1 MSSFWLIIKQQW
13 TIEEI
18 SIFSNSSHLEWK
30 AELSDTI
37 LKWDYPRTIAAKCG
51 LIWFSGFREED
62 LNVIVYQNMTNLHN
76 LHKSAEQKFH
86 RKTRIIFQIIDP
98 IFSSLSTPCSGSS
111 VKWVVL
117 KYKTKSKRNE
127 TKRNETKRNE
137 TKRNEINRNE
147 IDRNGTKR
155 NNSKWNNTYFNETIP
170 WGNTRQKLNEK
181 NRESII

>member
-76 LHKSAEQKFH
+76 LHKSAEQKIPQKNSDYFPSYWSNFFVSVDTLQ
-86 RKTRIIFQIIDP
+86 RK
-98 IFSSLSTPCSGSS
+98 LCKMGC
-111 VKWVVL
+111 
-117 KYKTKSKRNE
+117 TKIQNEIETQRNE
-127 TKRNETKRNE
+127 TKYYETQRNETKYYEAQRNE
-137 TKRNEINRNE
+137 TKY
-147 IDRNGTKR
+147 TKM
-155 NNSKWNNTYFNETIP
+155 WNETKIY
-170 WGNTRQKLNEK
+170 
-181 NRESII
+181 